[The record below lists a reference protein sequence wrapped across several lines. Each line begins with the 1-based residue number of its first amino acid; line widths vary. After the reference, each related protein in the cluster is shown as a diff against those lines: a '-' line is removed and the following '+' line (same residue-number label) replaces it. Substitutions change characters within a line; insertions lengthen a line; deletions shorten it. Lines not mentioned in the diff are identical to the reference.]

1 MNFVSSSTAAST
13 PPRTTSEG
21 PFPSNSLRRHQ
32 VFHWLQYTFCVLP
45 PPKPALRSPPVCPP
59 RYYSLLLQHMLLLG
73 GVCDVFMILHFV
85 SLTTSSMYSV
95 GKSGCRIV
103 SKNLQQLLPILVSL
117 HSPCTSV
124 CRLRAIFSFDH
135 LEIMSATT
143 SCTPGICFASW
154 LQPPVISSLP
164 SSLMARAARLLRD
177 AAHRLI
183 DETAATLSPLNLAF
197 LACFAKRL
205 VSRALSSCHNVL
217 AG

>member
-1 MNFVSSSTAAST
+1 M
-13 PPRTTSEG
+13 
-21 PFPSNSLRRHQ
+21 
-32 VFHWLQYTFCVLP
+32 HWLQYTFCVLP
-45 PPKPALRSPPVCPP
+45 PTEVSARVSTSLSASSPFPPSPTYVPARRRLRTVHDSAFRVIAH
-59 RYYSLLLQHMLLLG
+59 QTM
-73 GVCDVFMILHFV
+73 
-85 SLTTSSMYSV
+85 SSMYSV
-95 GKSGCRIV
+95 GKSDCRIV
-103 SKNLQQLLPILVSL
+103 SKNSQQLLPILVSL